1 MASSVG
7 SYRAGSGT
15 GLMLVRADEQP
26 ASPDYGTGTCAL
38 VPVPNLLGIGRTA
51 ARQWHRRSEVIEQ
64 HSTF

>member
-15 GLMLVRADEQP
+15 VLMLVRADEQP

-38 VPVPNLLGIGRTA
+38 VPVPNLLGIGGQPRA
-51 ARQWHRRSEVIEQ
+51 NGIVGRKL
-64 HSTF
+64 